1 MGAEK
6 KDGEGGR
13 SLDLG
18 SALNA
23 ISLSPNK
30 SHAFVVGRDGKYSQ
44 NPFLCYVC
52 LVIFERS
59 CANNYCKLMLY
70 TSPRTHPLTY
80 PFVVLKIVSIRD
92 GLRTTHN
99 LRPGKTHMNYT
110 GNDCAW
116 NPLERMI

>member
-1 MGAEK
+1 MVA
-6 KDGEGGR
+6 EGGR

-30 SHAFVVGRDGKYSQ
+30 SHAFVVGRD
-44 NPFLCYVC
+44 
-52 LVIFERS
+52 
-59 CANNYCKLMLY
+59 
-70 TSPRTHPLTY
+70 
-80 PFVVLKIVSIRD
+80 VLKIVSIKD

-116 NPLERMI
+116 NPHEQAKNLIATAATNGAVVIWNIVRDGQTRQGNTPLPLP